1 VLAAA
6 TERVKSAEQERNTA
20 IKQFEQN
27 EALWIK
33 KMEQK
38 DQDFGKL

>member
-1 VLAAA
+1 MLAAA
-6 TERVKSAEQERNTA
+6 TERVKGAEQERNTA
-20 IKQFEQN
+20 IQQFEQN

-38 DQDFGKL
+38 DRELG